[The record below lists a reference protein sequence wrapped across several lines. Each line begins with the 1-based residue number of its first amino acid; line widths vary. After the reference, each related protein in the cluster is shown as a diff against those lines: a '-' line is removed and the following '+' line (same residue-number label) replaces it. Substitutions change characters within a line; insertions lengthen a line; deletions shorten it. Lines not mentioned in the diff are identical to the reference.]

1 MERYFKRFTVEY
13 IEHNKDIEAYDLA
26 KAATHNSSMSADI
39 FFQVLEDAL
48 VKTVLPEPRVINII
62 E

>member
-13 IEHNKDIEAYDLA
+13 IEHNKDTEAYDLA
-26 KAATHNSSMSADI
+26 KAAAHNSPMSADI